1 MSKEI
6 TLKFDID
13 DIYGLYHT
21 STRSFY
27 FEQIDRFE
35 TVSDFPIPF
44 KKDKGGYMYWMD
56 GYANVLLF
64 TKILSGFGYKVF
76 ILNDLAKEELN
87 EYVVLT
93 DFMGSWSEFDK
104 TTTVSNQLT
113 HT

>member
-6 TLKFDID
+6 TLKFNID

-27 FEQIDRFE
+27 FDQIDRFE
-35 TVSDFPIPF
+35 TVSDSPIPF
-44 KKDKGGYMYWMD
+44 TKDKGGYMYWME

-64 TKILSGFGYKVF
+64 TKILSSFGYKVF

-104 TTTVSNQLT
+104 TATLELVE
-113 HT
+113 